1 MKKNKPTLFGALK
14 FLGIAFPLFFIAPIV
29 ITIGFKA
36 LKKDGN
42 YIFLILGLALG
53 LVAILSTAYGLM
65 KISRFIFDKDEA
77 NDKS

>member
-1 MKKNKPTLFGALK
+1 MKKNKPTLFSALK
-14 FLGIAFPLFFIAPIV
+14 YLGIAFPLLFIAPVV

-36 LKKDGN
+36 LRKDGN

-65 KISRFIFDKDEA
+65 KISRFLFDK
-77 NDKS
+77 NDKG